1 MSGDKNQ
8 LGMQIFS
15 HTVPRNHVLP
25 LFSALFLMYKHETIW
40 CNMVLCGGV
49 KKELNK
55 FLCTKG
61 ETPGGDTSCY
71 VHSVTPGLCAVWNAV
86 MLSKIAL
93 WGSNIFSF
101 V

>member
-1 MSGDKNQ
+1 MKRFGAIWFYVEASG
-8 LGMQIFS
+8 
-15 HTVPRNHVLP
+15 
-25 LFSALFLMYKHETIW
+25 
-40 CNMVLCGGV
+40 GGV

-93 WGSNIFSF
+93 LGSSIFSF
-101 V
+101 SVRKKKKSQHEQQTFVQFYTKVREEKHTL